1 MLRQH
6 LILAKRQILLQKK
19 RHLTFYHPP
28 INMFFEGFTK
38 NKNKISGGHGPKIRY
53 TFCFDLGLLHSLVY
67 TSILSAVYNSK
78 LILLF
83 IKKKYIN
90 FSSASICRSDMRKS
104 RGDEKRKTK
113 IYLLNQNL
121 NCDLMKT
128 VLYLSLS
135 LAVISSLQEDITLSC
150 SACLP

>member
-1 MLRQH
+1 
-6 LILAKRQILLQKK
+6 
-19 RHLTFYHPP
+19 
-28 INMFFEGFTK
+28 MFFEGFTK
-38 NKNKISGGHGPKIRY
+38 NKNKISGGHGSKVRY
-53 TFCFDLGLLHSLVY
+53 AFYFDLGLLHSLVY

-78 LILLF
+78 LIILF
-83 IKKKYIN
+83 IKKNIN
-90 FSSASICRSDMRKS
+90 FSSASIYRSDMRKS